1 MVVICHKVRL
11 MWEGR
16 WTAWW
21 YGRLRE
27 EAVGEGFKVSEG
39 YIAFIF
45 GNGRGDVD
53 VHSDCQV
60 V

>member
-1 MVVICHKVRL
+1 

-27 EAVGEGFKVSEG
+27 GAVGEGFKVSEG